1 MVLNILRL
9 IICLV
14 YNLCE
19 EGTTILATRGNTCVF
34 DILKLQK
41 MTYMNMRIDKLNF
54 ILLFD
59 KLFDQKPK
67 NKRVMTFF
75 GHVFCPLKL
84 VAVHGFRL
92 DLDLAFQ

>member
-1 MVLNILRL
+1 
-9 IICLV
+9 
-14 YNLCE
+14 
-19 EGTTILATRGNTCVF
+19 
-34 DILKLQK
+34 

-92 DLDLAFQ
+92 DLDLAFQWIKQNELKGNIKQKKKR